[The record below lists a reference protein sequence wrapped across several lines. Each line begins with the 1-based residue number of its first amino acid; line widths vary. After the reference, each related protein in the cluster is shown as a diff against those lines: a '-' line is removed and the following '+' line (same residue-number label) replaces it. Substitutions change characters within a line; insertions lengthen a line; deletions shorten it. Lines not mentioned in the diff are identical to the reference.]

1 MRAIRVLSL
10 TLGAAVLAAA
20 CAPERVVTHTEYR
33 YDLPGPTGDFR
44 PGQTVPLT
52 WKAKAEVVQG
62 EAPRLTARVCVA
74 IAGPYA
80 SVEELKTSAPSA
92 STCPIAAPRTV
103 VASGVAVADIAIGT
117 PIDQSLTLPTTL
129 PPGFY
134 NVLSVF
140 AYESGSHGGAMS
152 SAGILRVI
160 AAP

>member
-1 MRAIRVLSL
+1 MRAIRAMSL
-10 TLGAAVLAAA
+10 TLGAAVLVAA
-20 CAPERVVTHTEYR
+20 CTSTPVVTHTEYR
-33 YDLPGPTGDFR
+33 YSLTAPTGDLR
-44 PGQTVPLT
+44 PGQAVPLT

-80 SVEELKTSAPSA
+80 SVEELKTSAPAA
-92 STCPIAAPRTV
+92 STCPVAAPRTV
-103 VASGVAVADIAIGT
+103 VASAVAVADIAVGT
-117 PIDQSLTLPTTL
+117 PIDQSLMLPTTL

-134 NVLSVF
+134 NLLSVF
-140 AYESGSHGGAMS
+140 AYESGNHGGAIS

>member
-1 MRAIRVLSL
+1 LSL
-10 TLGAAVLAAA
+10 GSAVFVAS

-33 YDLPGPTGDFR
+33 YDLPAPTGDFR
-44 PGQTVPLT
+44 PGQAVPLT

-80 SVEELKTSAPSA
+80 SVEELKAANTQGSPCPISAP
-92 STCPIAAPRTV
+92 RMV
-103 VASGVAVADIAIGT
+103 VASDVAVADIARGA
-117 PIDQSLTLPTTL
+117 PIDQPLMLPRSLA
-129 PPGFY
+129 PGLY
-134 NVLSVF
+134 NLLSVF
-140 AYESGSHGGAMS
+140 AYESGNQGGAIS